1 MNKRDKGHFMFGIT
15 RFFRRLFGRRIVI
28 FGTVLVLLFVMTALL
43 APYISPHDPYKQ
55 NLALSFAKPSAEHIL
70 GNDELGRDIVS
81 RLVYGARTS
90 LSIGFVAV
98 MIAAGC
104 GIILGLVA
112 GYLGGL
118 VNSIISRVMD
128 ALLSIPAIMLALGLG
143 IIFGSGMA
151 SLMVILGL
159 STIPTYTRLMC
170 AQVLSIRNSDY
181 INAERVLGAS
191 SIRIM
196 FSHILPN
203 CLSPIIVLFTMNIG
217 GTILAEASLS
227 FLGLGVNA
235 PTASWGAMV
244 NEGYSRLITNPVFA
258 LAPGI
263 CIMLLVLGFNILGD
277 GLRDILDP
285 RLRGSI

>member
-1 MNKRDKGHFMFGIT
+1 MKSSGTKPSTSKIRK
-15 RFFRRLFGRRIVI
+15 FFKRLFARKIVI
-28 FGTVLVLLFVMTALL
+28 FGAVLVVVFVLAALL

-55 NLALSFAKPSAEHIL
+55 NLKLSFAKPSAQHVL
-70 GNDELGRDIVS
+70 GNDELGRDILS
-81 RLVYGARTS
+81 RIIYGARTS
-90 LSIGFVAV
+90 LAIGFVAV

-104 GIILGLVA
+104 GILLGLVA
-112 GYLGGL
+112 GYLGGM
-118 VNSIISRVMD
+118 VNSVISRVMD
-128 ALLSIPAIMLALGLG
+128 ALMSIPAIMLSLGLG
-143 IIFGSGMA
+143 IIFGAGMT
-151 SLMVILGL
+151 SLMIILGL
-159 STIPTYTRLMC
+159 ATVPTYTRLMS
-170 AQVLSIRNSDY
+170 AQVLAIRNSDF

-191 SIRIM
+191 NIRIM

-227 FLGLGVNA
+227 FLGLGVKA
-235 PTASWGAMV
+235 PMASWGAMV

-277 GLRDILDP
+277 GLRDVLDP

>member
-1 MNKRDKGHFMFGIT
+1 MNKRDKSHFMFGIT

>member
-1 MNKRDKGHFMFGIT
+1 MNKRDTGQFMFGIT

-28 FGTVLVLLFVMTALL
+28 FGTILVLLFVMTALL

-98 MIAAGC
+98 LIAAGC

-235 PTASWGAMV
+235 PMASWGAMV

>member
-1 MNKRDKGHFMFGIT
+1 MKSSGTKPSTSKIRK
-15 RFFRRLFGRRIVI
+15 FFKRLFARKIVI
-28 FGTVLVLLFVMTALL
+28 FGAVLVVVFVLAALL

-55 NLALSFAKPSAEHIL
+55 NLKLSFAKPSAQHVL
-70 GNDELGRDIVS
+70 GNDELGRDIFS
-81 RLVYGARTS
+81 RIIYGARTS
-90 LSIGFVAV
+90 LAIGFVAV

-104 GIILGLVA
+104 GILLGLVA
-112 GYLGGL
+112 GYLGGM
-118 VNSIISRVMD
+118 VNSVISRVMD
-128 ALLSIPAIMLALGLG
+128 ALMSIPAIMLSLGLG
-143 IIFGSGMA
+143 IIFGAGMT
-151 SLMVILGL
+151 SLMIILGL
-159 STIPTYTRLMC
+159 ATVPTYTRLMS
-170 AQVLSIRNSDY
+170 AQVLAIRNSDF

-191 SIRIM
+191 NIRIM

-227 FLGLGVNA
+227 FLGLGVKA
-235 PTASWGAMV
+235 PMASWGAMV

-277 GLRDILDP
+277 GLRDVLDP

>member
-1 MNKRDKGHFMFGIT
+1 MNKRGTSHSMSGIT
-15 RFFRRLFGRRIVI
+15 KFLKRLFGRRIVI
-28 FGTVLVLLFVMTALL
+28 FGTVLVVLFVMTALL

-55 NLALSFAKPSAEHIL
+55 NLTLSFAKPSAEHIL
-70 GNDELGRDIVS
+70 GNDELGRDILS
-81 RLVYGARTS
+81 RLIYGTRTS
-90 LSIGFVAV
+90 LSIGFIAV

-112 GYLGGL
+112 GYVGGI
-118 VNSIISRVMD
+118 VNSVISRVMD
-128 ALLSIPAIMLALGLG
+128 ALLSIPAIMLSLGLG

-151 SLMVILGL
+151 SLMIILGL

-170 AQVLSIRNSDY
+170 AQVLAIRNSDY

-227 FLGLGVNA
+227 FLGLGVKA
-235 PTASWGAMV
+235 PMASWGAMV

>member
-1 MNKRDKGHFMFGIT
+1 MNKRDKGHIMFGIT